1 MLRNWL
7 NSSVSVQLVLIRTQL
22 PKQENPML
30 DTLSIRLKIILLS
43 GLCLLGVIGLIVSL
57 NLYQSS
63 QNNQLIRTSSS
74 KMLTESGENLLQ
86 AKAAEQASKLQS
98 TFGDSLLILTV
109 LSDQVA
115 NLRNLAAQR
124 GLAPGALREELT
136 QSLKTT
142 FDHNPQLL
150 GLWLLYEPNALDG
163 QDSEFLNDAA
173 RSSNDKGRFT
183 SGWNRGAGQSVNL
196 TISENVINNT
206 ELSISGVPYNSWY
219 TCPRD
224 NQRTC
229 LMAPYVETLGG
240 TAQLMTSLSMP
251 LIVDDKVIGVIG
263 VDLALGALQAA
274 VSDAQ
279 QTLFNGA
286 GSLLI
291 VSDSGVLAAYSKDA
305 GQIGKHIDTAL
316 GEASK
321 PVLSGLQLNKPVVLT
336 QDELIRAVYP
346 VAPILGAAVWGVVI
360 DLPKQVLLADSV
372 ELQTLLDQTQTRDT
386 LKSLLVAVCAG
397 LLGLLIIWL
406 TASGITRPINSVAQM
421 LKAIA
426 SGDGDLTQ
434 RLNYSKKD
442 ELGELVN
449 WFNRFLDK
457 LQPTIAQIKQ
467 SITDARGTADQSS
480 EIARQTSEGMQV
492 QFREIDQLATASNEM
507 SATAHEV
514 AHSASNA
521 AQAARGA
528 DEASRDGITLIE
540 RSTRDINA
548 LASEVSKAVAE
559 VEALAVNSEQIGSV
573 LEVIRS
579 IAEQTNLLALNA
591 AIEAARAGESGRG
604 FAVVADEVRNLA
616 KRTQDSVE
624 QIRLVIER
632 IQTGTRGVVATMH
645 SSQTLAKNNA
655 EQIQQAVQ
663 ALGKISDAVTVI
675 SDMNLQIASAA
686 EEQSSVAEEV
696 NRNVSNIRGVTE
708 ALTGQAAEAAKVS
721 SQLNARANQQMVL
734 MDQFRV

>member
-1 MLRNWL
+1 MLG
-7 NSSVSVQLVLIRTQL
+7 
-22 PKQENPML
+22 
-30 DTLSIRLKIILLS
+30 TLSIRLKIILLS
-43 GLCLLGVIGLIVSL
+43 GLCLLGVIALIVSL

-63 QNNQLIRTSSS
+63 QNNLLISTSSS
-74 KMLTESGENLLQ
+74 KMLTESGENLLL
-86 AKAAEQASKLQS
+86 AKAAEQASKLQR
-98 TFGDSLLILTV
+98 TFGDSLLMLSV
-109 LSDQVA
+109 LSDQAA

-124 GLAPGALREELT
+124 GLTAATLREELI

-150 GLWLLYEPNALDG
+150 GLWLLYEPNALEG
-163 QDSEFLNDAA
+163 KDSEFLNDAA
-173 RSSNDKGRFT
+173 RGSNEKGRFA
-183 SGWNRGAGQSVNL
+183 SGWNRGAGQSVNVMS
-196 TISENVINNT
+196 SESDINNT

-224 NQRTC
+224 TRRTC
-229 LMAPYVETLGG
+229 LMAPYVDTQAG

-251 LIVDDKVIGVIG
+251 LIVDGKVIGVIG
-263 VDLALGALQAA
+263 VDIALGVLQAA

-279 QTLFNGA
+279 QTLFNGS
-286 GSLLI
+286 GGMLI

-305 GQIGKHIDTAL
+305 GQIGKHINVPL

-321 PVLSGLQLNKPVVLT
+321 PVLSGLQLKKPVVLI
-336 QDELIRAVYP
+336 QDALIRAVYP
-346 VAPILGAAVWGVVI
+346 VAPIPGAAVWGVVI
-360 DLPKQVLLADSV
+360 DLPKQVLLADSL

-386 LKSLLVAVCAG
+386 LKSLLVAVSAG

-406 TASGITRPINSVAQM
+406 TASGVTRPINSVAQM

-528 DEASRDGITLIE
+528 DDASREGITLIE

-645 SSQTLAKNNA
+645 SSQALAQNNA
-655 EQIQQAVQ
+655 GQIQQAVQ

-696 NRNVSNIRGVTE
+696 NRNVSTIRGVTE

-721 SQLNARANQQMVL
+721 SQLNTRANQQMVL